1 MSAHRKPRLNLLC
14 AGLLIAIA
22 TPAMAQEAAKN
33 TDIETKQLDKVT
45 VTGSRIARA
54 TTEGPAPVVV
64 ITAEEIQ
71 KQGFTTVWESLGTLS
86 QFTGNAQNETDVTGQ
101 SPNGQF
107 INLRGL
113 GPGYQLILLN
123 GRRMA
128 EYPQPYGGQSSAVST
143 GSIPAAA
150 VERIEVMS
158 GGASAIYGSDA
169 VAGVINII
177 TKTDYDGNSVRL
189 RAGTTTQGGGDT
201 GLFQWVGGKAGERWN
216 LLWGFE
222 QLVREEI
229 VASQRGLD
237 YWAAP
242 RYRLD
247 PNAKPINPLS
257 GVGYWRSASS
267 SVNLWMTP
275 GGSLST
281 SAEALA
287 YSCHRTNPDFVLS
300 YSSAT
305 ATQLNRCGIFD
316 YYDGRTLQ
324 NAYNKTSGYLSGTF
338 DFTDNL
344 QGYAQ
349 LLLNKS
355 NDKSSSQTHYYMG
368 GDIFTHFSQSLG
380 VAVSG
385 QRAVSSHE
393 AGQNY
398 ITLDE
403 TSWNLN
409 FGLTGTMFDGRWD
422 WDAGIV
428 TSRFEIKTARPR
440 FLLNTARDYYLGPIL
455 GYVDDSVR
463 GVFVNEIRDIN
474 LGRLYSPVTPDVYN
488 QLTTMVL
495 NDGSSSNDSFQYVMS
510 GPLFNTWAGA
520 VEMAGVLEL
529 SRSDFDMRP
538 DPRITADYNG
548 PERVYNLSGTPGG
561 GPRDRRAVGLEFR
574 VPLLSS
580 LDATLAGRYD
590 EYEDTRLDPEYR
602 SKKDAVTYQAG
613 LEWRPTSNFLARA
626 THATSFRAPDTL
638 WVYSGNTASWPW
650 VIDEYWC
657 RRDGLDPESD
667 TCENS
672 AGDYYYQS
680 RSISSS
686 SPLLEPETGKSTTA
700 GFVWDI
706 LPKLSATVDWYQIEL
721 KDRVQSI
728 SSRTIFEREADCR
741 LGRDRQ
747 GNPVNTNSAE
757 CQFYLTIVERPAID
771 SNPLGRVTLYRSF
784 PINASLMKT
793 SGVDASLKYLHDIGR
808 WGSLGFQVGYTH
820 VFSFETAQFSDSP
833 LVDSR
838 NDRNYNQVR
847 WRSNVRVN
855 WAYDDWNTSV
865 YAHTQGG
872 IPNNN
877 QVTHPGRGSAFTLY
891 NLDVSKQMIMEGMRV
906 GLSVVNLLDTMPPED
921 DSFSNTGWPYFNQR
935 AYNPIGRQVF
945 VNINY
950 SF

>member
-275 GGSLST
+275 SGGLST

-324 NAYNKTSGYLSGTF
+324 NSYNKTSGYLSGTF
-338 DFTDNL
+338 DLTDNL

-355 NDKSSSQTHYYMG
+355 RDKSSSQTHYYMG
-368 GDIFTHFSQSLG
+368 GDVFTHFSQSLG

-510 GPLFNTWAGA
+510 GPLFKYWYCV
-520 VEMAGVLEL
+520 VE
-529 SRSDFDMRP
+529 F
-538 DPRITADYNG
+538 
-548 PERVYNLSGTPGG
+548 
-561 GPRDRRAVGLEFR
+561 
-574 VPLLSS
+574 
-580 LDATLAGRYD
+580 
-590 EYEDTRLDPEYR
+590 
-602 SKKDAVTYQAG
+602 
-613 LEWRPTSNFLARA
+613 
-626 THATSFRAPDTL
+626 
-638 WVYSGNTASWPW
+638 
-650 VIDEYWC
+650 
-657 RRDGLDPESD
+657 
-667 TCENS
+667 
-672 AGDYYYQS
+672 
-680 RSISSS
+680 
-686 SPLLEPETGKSTTA
+686 
-700 GFVWDI
+700 
-706 LPKLSATVDWYQIEL
+706 
-721 KDRVQSI
+721 
-728 SSRTIFEREADCR
+728 
-741 LGRDRQ
+741 
-747 GNPVNTNSAE
+747 
-757 CQFYLTIVERPAID
+757 
-771 SNPLGRVTLYRSF
+771 
-784 PINASLMKT
+784 
-793 SGVDASLKYLHDIGR
+793 
-808 WGSLGFQVGYTH
+808 
-820 VFSFETAQFSDSP
+820 
-833 LVDSR
+833 
-838 NDRNYNQVR
+838 
-847 WRSNVRVN
+847 
-855 WAYDDWNTSV
+855 
-865 YAHTQGG
+865 
-872 IPNNN
+872 
-877 QVTHPGRGSAFTLY
+877 
-891 NLDVSKQMIMEGMRV
+891 
-906 GLSVVNLLDTMPPED
+906 
-921 DSFSNTGWPYFNQR
+921 
-935 AYNPIGRQVF
+935 
-945 VNINY
+945 
-950 SF
+950 